1 MISQK
6 QIDLDVADEFK
17 TKDDKSGSAQN
28 KTDNGKSFA
37 DNNADRSPKSPSR
50 PTNLV
55 IPQLIV
61 QQSSPTKDCI
71 PFFVHG
77 SPPPKRSHIGDVQI
91 FVTSATPDVND
102 DKL

>member
-1 MISQK
+1 MK
-6 QIDLDVADEFK
+6 QIDLDVSGEYK
-17 TKDDKSGSAQN
+17 TKDDQN
-28 KTDNGKSFA
+28 GQDKIDNNGKSFA
-37 DNNADRSPKSPSR
+37 DNNADRSPKSPKSPSR

-77 SPPPKRSHIGDVQI
+77 SPPPKRSNIGEVHI

-102 DKL
+102 DKM